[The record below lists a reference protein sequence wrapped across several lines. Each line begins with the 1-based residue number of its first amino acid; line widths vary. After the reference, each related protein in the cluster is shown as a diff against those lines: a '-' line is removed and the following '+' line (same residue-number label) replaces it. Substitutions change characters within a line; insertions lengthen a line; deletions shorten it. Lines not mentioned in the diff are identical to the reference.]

1 MTANTDGTGLWVR
14 RFQPAADA
22 AYRLVCLP
30 HAGGSA
36 SFYLPVSRALSPES
50 DVLAVQYPGRQDR
63 RKETP
68 IDNIPGLA
76 DAVYEALLPWLDRP
90 FALFGHSMGATLAYE
105 VARRA
110 EERGQAVTALF
121 VSGRRAPS
129 RHRDESVHQL
139 GKAGLLAELKRL
151 AGTDAQILGDD
162 EMLQMILPAIRSDYK
177 AIETYRYQPG
187 PALRAPIHAHVGL
200 ADPRVTLEEA
210 EAWREHTSAA
220 FTLSTYPGGH
230 FYLNDQAPKL
240 IDAIRQVMSGASL
253 AG

>member
-1 MTANTDGTGLWVR
+1 MTANTDGTELWIR
-14 RFQPAADA
+14 RFHPAGDA

-36 SFYLPVSRALSPES
+36 SFYHPLSQALSPES

-63 RKETP
+63 RKEAP
-68 IDNIPGLA
+68 IDNIPDLA
-76 DAVYEALLPWLDRP
+76 DAVYAALRPWLDRP

-110 EERGQAVTALF
+110 EERGQVAVALF

-129 RHRDESVHQL
+129 RHRDESVHLL
-139 GKAGLLAELKRL
+139 GEAGLIAELKKL

-162 EMLQMILPAIRSDYK
+162 EMLQMILPAIRGDYK
-177 AIETYRYQPG
+177 AAETYRHEPG
-187 PALRAPIHAHVGL
+187 PALRAPIHTHVGA

-220 FTLSTYPGGH
+220 FTLSAYPGGH
-230 FYLNDQAPKL
+230 FYLKDQAPKL
-240 IDAIRQVMSGASL
+240 IDAIRHTMSGAL
-253 AG
+253 VP